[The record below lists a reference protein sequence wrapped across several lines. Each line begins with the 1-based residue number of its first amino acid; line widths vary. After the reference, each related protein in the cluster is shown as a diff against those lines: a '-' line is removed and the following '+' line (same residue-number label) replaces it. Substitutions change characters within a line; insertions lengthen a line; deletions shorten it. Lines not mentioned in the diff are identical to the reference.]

1 MIHSL
6 RFRLIIAFVAVIL
19 VAIGSISIF
28 LNQRAISEIRRFEE
42 RREQVLAG
50 RLALELS
57 RYYHKAGGWE
67 GIQSFVE
74 KGGGLFGRR
83 IVLTD
88 DGGVVVADSEGELL
102 GEEYHPDMPGT
113 VISPGWSK
121 EKLGVLY
128 LDPLSSSDPISI
140 MRLSGPIVR
149 YILWGGL
156 IAGGIAIA
164 ITFLLS
170 RRILKPVNT
179 LTRAARK
186 LGKGDLTQRVSIDD
200 RGEVGELARAFN
212 SMAGELERNL
222 QLQQNMVAD
231 VAHELRTPLSN
242 LKGYLEAIGD
252 GVIEPDEATIRSL
265 SEEVALLSHLVA
277 ELHELSLAEVGELEL
292 HRSIQSVSRLVED
305 SVAGIRGKV
314 VAGGLSISAS
324 VPADLPLVDIDPYRI
339 GQVLRNLLENAIAHT
354 GKGGTIAV
362 EAVQKG
368 DWVEI
373 SVADTGEG
381 IPAEEL
387 PNIFERFYR
396 VDKSRA
402 RATGGSGLGL
412 TIARRLVEA
421 HGGRIG
427 VLSEMGKGSR
437 FSFTLPI
444 AG

>member
-57 RYYHKAGGWE
+57 RYHHKTGGWE

-74 KGGGLFGRR
+74 KGGGLFERR

-121 EKLGVLY
+121 EELGVLY
-128 LDPLSSSDPISI
+128 LDPLSSSDPISV

-156 IAGGIAIA
+156 IAGGIALA

-179 LTRAARK
+179 LTRAARR

-252 GVIEPDEATIRSL
+252 GVIEPDADTICSL
-265 SEEVALLSHLVA
+265 SEEVALLSRLVSD
-277 ELHELSLAEVGELEL
+277 LHELSLAEVGKLKL
-292 HRSIQSVSRLVED
+292 NRTSQDVAGLVGD
-305 SVAGIRGKV
+305 AVAGIRGKA
-314 VAGGLSISAS
+314 VARGLSISAS
-324 VPADLPLVDIDPYRI
+324 IPADLPEVDVDPYRI

-354 GKGGTIAV
+354 GEGGVITVGA
-362 EAVQKG
+362 EQEG
-368 DWVEI
+368 DGVEI
-373 SVADTGEG
+373 SVTDTGEG
-381 IPAEEL
+381 IPADEL

-402 RATGGSGLGL
+402 RSTGGSGLGL

-421 HGGRIG
+421 HGGRIEAR
-427 VLSEMGKGSR
+427 SEVGRGSH

>member
-28 LNQRAISEIRRFEE
+28 LNQRALSEIRRFEE
-42 RREQVLAG
+42 QREQVLTG

-67 GIQSFVE
+67 GIQPFVE

-88 DGGVVVADSEGELL
+88 DGGTVVADSEGELL
-102 GEEYHPDMPGT
+102 GKQYDPEVPGT

-121 EKLGVLY
+121 DKLGVLY
-128 LDPLSSSDPISI
+128 LNPLSSSDPVSI

-156 IAGGIAIA
+156 IAGGIALA

-186 LGKGDLTQRVSIDD
+186 LGKGDLSQRVSVDD
-200 RGEVGELARAFN
+200 RGEVGELAGAFN
-212 SMAGELERNL
+212 SMAGELERSL
-222 QLQQNMVAD
+222 KLQQNMVAD

-242 LKGYLEAIGD
+242 LQGYLEAIGD
-252 GVIEPDEATIRSL
+252 GVIEPDAATVRSL
-265 SEEVALLSHLVA
+265 SEEVALLSRLVA
-277 ELHELSLAEVGELEL
+277 ELHDLSLAEVGELKL
-292 HRSIQSVSRLVED
+292 YRTSQDVAGLVED
-305 SVAGIRGKV
+305 AMAGIRGK
-314 VAGGLSISAS
+314 AMARGLSISAS
-324 VPADLPLVDIDPYRI
+324 VPPDLPAVDVDPYRI

-354 GKGGTIAV
+354 GEGGTITVGASR
-362 EAVQKG
+362 Q
-368 DWVEI
+368 DDSVEI

-421 HGGRIG
+421 HGGHIE

-437 FSFTLPI
+437 FSFTIPL
-444 AG
+444 AE

>member
-57 RYYHKAGGWE
+57 RYHHKTGGWE

-74 KGGGLFGRR
+74 KGGGLFERR

-121 EKLGVLY
+121 EELGVLY
-128 LDPLSSSDPISI
+128 LDPLSSSDPISV

-156 IAGGIAIA
+156 IAGGIALA

-179 LTRAARK
+179 LTRAARR

-252 GVIEPDEATIRSL
+252 GVIEPDADTICSL
-265 SEEVALLSHLVA
+265 SEEVALLSRLVSD
-277 ELHELSLAEVGELEL
+277 LHELSLAEVGKLKL
-292 HRSIQSVSRLVED
+292 NRTSQDVAGLVGD
-305 SVAGIRGKV
+305 AVAGIRGKA
-314 VAGGLSISAS
+314 VARGLSISAS
-324 VPADLPLVDIDPYRI
+324 IPADLPEVDVDPYRI

-354 GKGGTIAV
+354 GEGGVITVGA
-362 EAVQKG
+362 EQEG
-368 DWVEI
+368 DGVEI
-373 SVADTGEG
+373 SVTDTGEG
-381 IPAEEL
+381 IPADEL

-402 RATGGSGLGL
+402 RSTGGSGLGL

-421 HGGRIG
+421 HGGRIEAR
-427 VLSEMGKGSR
+427 SEVGRGSR
-437 FSFTLPI
+437 FSFTLPVV
-444 AG
+444 G

>member
-19 VAIGSISIF
+19 VAIGSISVF

-57 RYYHKAGGWE
+57 RYHHKTGGWE

-74 KGGGLFGRR
+74 KGGGLFERR

-121 EKLGVLY
+121 EELGVLY
-128 LDPLSSSDPISI
+128 LDPLSSSDPISV

-156 IAGGIAIA
+156 IAGGIALA

-179 LTRAARK
+179 LTRAARR

-252 GVIEPDEATIRSL
+252 GVIEPDADTICSL
-265 SEEVALLSHLVA
+265 SEEVALLSRLVSD
-277 ELHELSLAEVGELEL
+277 LHELSLAEVGKLKL
-292 HRSIQSVSRLVED
+292 NRTSQDVAGLVGD
-305 SVAGIRGKV
+305 AVAGIRGKA
-314 VAGGLSISAS
+314 VARGLSISAS
-324 VPADLPLVDIDPYRI
+324 IPADLPEVDVDPYRI

-354 GKGGTIAV
+354 GEGGVITVGA
-362 EAVQKG
+362 EQEG
-368 DWVEI
+368 DGVEI
-373 SVADTGEG
+373 SVTDTGEG
-381 IPAEEL
+381 IPADEL

-402 RATGGSGLGL
+402 RSTGGSGLGL

-421 HGGRIG
+421 HGGRIEAR
-427 VLSEMGKGSR
+427 SEVGRGSH